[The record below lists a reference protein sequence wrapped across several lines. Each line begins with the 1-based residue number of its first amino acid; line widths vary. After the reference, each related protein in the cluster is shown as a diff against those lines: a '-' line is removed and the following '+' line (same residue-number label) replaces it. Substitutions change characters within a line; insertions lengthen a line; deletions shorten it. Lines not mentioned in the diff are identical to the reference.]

1 MTSLARLLSNSTPSP
16 RSRRGSLYLY
26 TTDKGNTSINDTT
39 ELYQS
44 FKMTAAILPYSPTP
58 SKKPSRKDRNRMKN
72 QQTGNDNTYI
82 GGDSTGPINSPGSV
96 STYGNHNTVIVE
108 TINTHGERVY
118 NILDTS
124 HKKKFPIP
132 SEGVGF
138 FAFFTAAL
146 GFLAEILAIK
156 GEYSNHG
163 SDYADFFISL
173 TNLTAPKTP
182 PSLPGAAAWTLI
194 GIILMVI
201 GFKSFKLF
209 KFLRKM
215 ILWIPKKNFKFM
227 PSWAGI
233 KTENGKIY
241 PFAIKLK
248 AKCPKCH
255 DRKLSI
261 ARVRNANTWTPLAKC
276 SRSPDHSLIIDVAA
290 NNFDEPIER

>member
-124 HKKKFPIP
+124 HKKKFPSP
-132 SEGVGF
+132 
-138 FAFFTAAL
+138 
-146 GFLAEILAIK
+146 
-156 GEYSNHG
+156 
-163 SDYADFFISL
+163 
-173 TNLTAPKTP
+173 TAPALNP
-182 PSLPGAAAWTLI
+182 PPW
-194 GIILMVI
+194 
-201 GFKSFKLF
+201 
-209 KFLRKM
+209 
-215 ILWIPKKNFKFM
+215 
-227 PSWAGI
+227 
-233 KTENGKIY
+233 
-241 PFAIKLK
+241 
-248 AKCPKCH
+248 
-255 DRKLSI
+255 
-261 ARVRNANTWTPLAKC
+261 
-276 SRSPDHSLIIDVAA
+276 
-290 NNFDEPIER
+290 